1 MKERLVSLDVFRGLT
16 VALMI
21 LVNNPGSWAHIHP
34 PLRHAA
40 WHGLT
45 PTDLVFPFFLFIV
58 GVAVSLSFAR
68 RLEAGAERA
77 DLLQKITLRTVIIF
91 ACGIFLNGFPWTG
104 LPGSLAD
111 LRIMGVLQR
120 IALCY
125 LAAGLTVVL
134 VKGTLGRLAV
144 MVGFAIGYELLM
156 RLRLVSG
163 WGAGSFVLEDNLVR
177 WVDLQVLTAPHMS
190 RVGDTAF
197 ESEGLL
203 STLPAILTTM
213 LGFFTGEYLR
223 MAGDLAPKL
232 KRLAA
237 AGCGLVAVGV
247 AWAPIEPI
255 NKQLW
260 TMSYVLVTGGLA
272 LAVLAFSS
280 WVYDLRGW
288 RRGTRPAVIF
298 GSNPLVVFLGSG
310 LLVRIMIL
318 IRIPQADGG
327 SLTLQRTLYTKVFVP
342 LAGDTWG
349 SFLNAVVFTAFW
361 LGVSWWL
368 YRRRIFVKI

>member
-58 GVAVSLSFAR
+58 GVAISLSFAR
-68 RLEAGAERA
+68 RLEAGARRA
-77 DLLQKITLRTVIIF
+77 DLVRKIALRTVIIF
-91 ACGIFLNGFPWTG
+91 ACGLFLNGFPWTG

-134 VKGTLGRLAV
+134 IRGRWGRLAV
-144 MVGFAIGYELLM
+144 MGTLAATYELLM
-156 RLRLVSG
+156 RLPLVAG
-163 WGAGSFVLEDNLVR
+163 WGAGSFELADNLVR
-177 WVDLQVLTAPHMS
+177 WADLQILTASHMYL
-190 RVGDTAF
+190 VGTTPFDPD
-197 ESEGLL
+197 GLL
-203 STLPAILTTM
+203 STLPAVLTTL
-213 LGFFTGEYLR
+213 LGFLAGEHLR
-223 MAGDLAPKL
+223 TSGDLAAKL

-237 AGCGLVAVGV
+237 AGVGLVVAGV
-247 AWAPIEPI
+247 PLATLEPI
-255 NKQLW
+255 NKQMWSL
-260 TMSYVLVTGGLA
+260 SYVLLTGGLA
-272 LAVLAFSS
+272 MMVLAFSS

-288 RRGTRPAVIF
+288 RRGIKPAVIF

-310 LLVRIMIL
+310 LLVRTLGL
-318 IRIPQADGG
+318 IRIHQADGG
-327 SLTLQRTLYTKVFVP
+327 TVTLQRALYLGVCVPVF
-342 LAGDTWG
+342 GETWG
-349 SFLNAVVFTAFW
+349 SFLHAVLHTAFW
-361 LGVSWWL
+361 LAVSWWL
-368 YRRRIFVKI
+368 YHRRIFVKI